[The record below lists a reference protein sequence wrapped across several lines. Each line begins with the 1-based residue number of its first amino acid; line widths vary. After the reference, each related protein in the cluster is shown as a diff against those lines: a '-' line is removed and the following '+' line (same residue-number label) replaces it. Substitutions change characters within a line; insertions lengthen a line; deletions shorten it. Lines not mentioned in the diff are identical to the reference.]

1 MSDIGFYI
9 PYWGPFVIEA
19 EVDQEFVDLL
29 LEKGNESREKN
40 LDHRKNLAG
49 DIENE
54 YYYQDFNKWF
64 MPLLHPY
71 MQAYLDGVRTYRT
84 TKGSLKNGPD
94 WADIGGWQCN
104 DMWINYQKAK
114 EYNPPHNHN
123 SDLSFVIYV
132 DVPEEIED
140 EHEKATFA
148 RPTANVGP
156 GMIVF
161 DYGLELPFSNCR
173 HCKMPKTG
181 DIMIFPAWLPHH
193 VYAFKSD
200 VERISVSGNIVLQ
213 TEMNIMRG
221 MTAVP
226 ADL

>member
-1 MSDIGFYI
+1 MSDIPFYI

-29 LEKGNESREKN
+29 LENGNESREKN

-49 DIENE
+49 VIDNE
-54 YYYQDFNKWF
+54 YYYQDFHKWF
-64 MPLLHPY
+64 MPLMNPYLH
-71 MQAYLDGVRTYRT
+71 AYLDGIKTYRT
-84 TKGSLKNGPD
+84 TKGSLKDGPD
-94 WADIGGWQCN
+94 WANISGWECN
-104 DMWINYQKAK
+104 DMWINYQKAM

-123 SDLSFVIYV
+123 ADLSFVIYL
-132 DVPEEIED
+132 DVPEEIEK
-140 EHEKATFA
+140 ECQEQLMT
-148 RPTANVGP
+148 RANVGP

-181 DIMIFPAWLPHH
+181 DILVFPAWLPHH

-213 TEMNIMRG
+213 TEMNVMRN

>member
-1 MSDIGFYI
+1 MSDIDYYI
-9 PYWGPFVIEA
+9 PYWGPFVIET
-19 EVDQEFVDLL
+19 DITQEFVELL

-54 YYYQDFNKWF
+54 YYYQDFHEWF
-64 MPLLHPY
+64 MPEMSPY
-71 MQAYLDGVRTYRT
+71 IRAYLDGVKTYRT
-84 TKGSLKNGPD
+84 TKGSLKDGPD
-94 WADIGGWQCN
+94 WANISGWKCN
-104 DMWINYQKAK
+104 DMWINFQKAK
-114 EYNPPHNHN
+114 EYNPPHNHAA
-123 SDLSFVIYV
+123 DLSFVIYL
-132 DVPEEIED
+132 DVPEQIEK
-140 EHEKATFA
+140 ECQEQLMM
-148 RPTANVGP
+148 RANAGP

-161 DYGLELPFSNCR
+161 DYGLELPFSNSR

-200 VERISVSGNIVLQ
+200 VERISVSGNIDLQ
-213 TEMNIMRG
+213 TEINMMSE

>member
-1 MSDIGFYI
+1 MSDIGYYI
-9 PYWGPFVIEA
+9 PYWGPFVIDA

-29 LEKGNESREKN
+29 LENGNESREKN

-54 YYYQDFNKWF
+54 YYYQDFQEWF
-64 MPLLHPY
+64 IPLMNPY
-71 MQAYLDGVRTYRT
+71 VQAYLDGIKTYRT
-84 TKGSLKNGPD
+84 TEGSLRNGPD
-94 WADIGGWQCN
+94 WSDIAGWQCD

-132 DVPEEIED
+132 DVPKEIEK
-140 EHEKATFA
+140 ECQEQLMT
-148 RPTANVGP
+148 RANVGP

-161 DYGLELPFSNCR
+161 EYGLELPFSNCK

-200 VERISVSGNIVLQ
+200 VERISVSGNIVLR
-213 TEMNIMRG
+213 TGMNLMRE